1 MLPDHYCAHTLNQ
14 VRGSAGVSGSSAVLV
29 PVKSFS
35 KAKLRLAE
43 QLTPSQRSSLAQKM
57 AETVIAAASPLPTF
71 VVCEDDAT
79 QQWAVDLGVSVM
91 RVDREGLNESITEAV
106 RCLCETDTS
115 YTHAIIAHGDLP
127 RAVSFDGL
135 VVPDGVLIVPDRH
148 LDGTNVMSLPLRTD
162 FQFHYGIGSLHAH
175 IGEGLRLG
183 MDVTVQRV
191 PELEHDVDT
200 TDDLTSVSYLLTNQ
214 ENQTT

>member
-1 MLPDHYCAHTLNQ
+1 MAVSD
-14 VRGSAGVSGSSAVLV
+14 SAVVLV
-29 PVKSFS
+29 PVKSFC

-43 QLTPSQRSSLAQKM
+43 RLTPSQRSSLAQKM
-57 AETVIAAASPLPTF
+57 AETVIAAAAPLPTF

-79 QQWAVDLGVSVM
+79 QQWAVDLGVGVM

-106 RCLCETDTS
+106 RRLCEQAHDERNTSETAAS

-127 RAVSFDGL
+127 RAVTFGGL
-135 VVPDGVLIVPDRH
+135 IAPDGVLIVPDRH

-162 FQFHYGIGSLHAH
+162 FQFHYGVGSLHAH

-183 MDVTVQRV
+183 MNVTVLRV

-200 TDDLTSVSYLLTNQ
+200 TDDLSSASHLLATQ
-214 ENQTT
+214 ENQKN